1 MSAGSKRKFKQF
13 AIDNIQ
19 DGCLALSMLITGVIV
34 NLEKYKEYAEE
45 AEQLLSNTDS
55 ECIPAKTYDD
65 INDKLLY
72 RQREILKL
80 CADHQ
85 SSSFAYIDLRNILE
99 KQGYLTIPLS
109 EEATEILNELLDVR
123 NWTFHNPQSLLVA
136 NKEAAEKNIPDEL
149 KGIATIVPQLNPVL
163 IRKIDAYDLLTLASL
178 TIHTQRR
185 INQFEIIL
193 NCMKSDYQEMFNS
206 IENKPLLL
214 SVNGFTS
221 DIQYIDRHVVAHLD
235 DYNSDV
241 AQISMAI
248 QKSKYDGSE
257 EIYNKWVVRFNKQ
270 AEEKED

>member
-1 MSAGSKRKFKQF
+1 
-13 AIDNIQ
+13 
-19 DGCLALSMLITGVIV
+19 MLITGVIV